1 MVVLAVSGDEGD
13 GYRCFA
19 NEDVGEAPV
28 GIVTAIMRRDY
39 EGLRTIIG
47 QADTEAVSVLLAAFL
62 ADVLRD
68 VSQQFPRAGDP
79 ESVLA
84 IKNRPSGRGEEIW

>member
-1 MVVLAVSGDEGD
+1 MVVPAVSGDEGD

-19 NEDVGEAPV
+19 NEDVGEAAV
-28 GIVTAIMRRDY
+28 GVVNAIMRRDY
-39 EGLRTIIG
+39 EGLRIIIG

-68 VSQQFPRAGDP
+68 VSQQFPRAWDP
-79 ESVLA
+79 EGVLA
-84 IKNRPSGRGEEIW
+84 IKNRTVRRGEEIW